1 MREAMGK
8 AWNTDVVDS
17 AMGGSIPLTNSM
29 AAANPNSEVIMI
41 GAEDSRCNMHGFNER
56 VLLSELGNVA
66 LAEAEFFQLF
76 ANRMRK

>member
-1 MREAMGK
+1 
-8 AWNTDVVDS
+8 
-17 AMGGSIPLTNSM
+17 M